1 MSLVSSVLGL
11 VLALFI
17 GALFGRHGVRLPG
30 PPQPAA
36 RPPVVQSQPDGIAS
50 AAGEVRRLREAH
62 DRLLRRVYPLHDA
75 AAQWQDVPF
84 ERYQVI
90 LVTGP
95 QRSGTTWAA
104 CALASQLGYTLL
116 DERHPI
122 TGGNNTLRALQRTF
136 AYLRSRNMSAVVQSP
151 MGTKDLHLL
160 PSWPGLLVAFMARN
174 CLDVFLSQNKVDRR
188 EGGWTCSAGR
198 TRELRKYLN
207 RPDLRPHFD
216 EKDMI
221 CKVKQDVWQSYQEP
235 LLRRHAAERIAE
247 YGELNL
253 SATVDFASF
262 RSHPLWL
269 RGEQRTG
276 LRIKSTNCALV
287 KATPRRSRNA
297 TRLWVEE
304 SDAALAATITAD
316 DAAKQNYSQTFQPR
330 YGRGRRC
337 LNCVW

>member
-1 MSLVSSVLGL
+1 M
-11 VLALFI
+11 
-17 GALFGRHGVRLPG
+17 
-30 PPQPAA
+30 
-36 RPPVVQSQPDGIAS
+36 
-50 AAGEVRRLREAH
+50 
-62 DRLLRRVYPLHDA
+62 YPLHDVTVP
-75 AAQWQDVPF
+75 WQDVPF

-104 CALASQLGYTLL
+104 CALASQLGYMLL

-136 AYLRSRNMSAVVQSP
+136 AYLRSRNVSAVVQSP

-160 PSWPGLLVAFMARN
+160 PFWPGLLVAFMARN

-198 TRELRKYLN
+198 TRELRKYFN

-216 EKDMI
+216 ERDMI
-221 CKVKQDVWQSYQEP
+221 CKVKQDVWQSFQEP
-235 LLRRHAAERIAE
+235 LLRRHAAERAAE

-297 TRLWVEE
+297 TRHWVEE
-304 SDAALAATITAD
+304 SDAALAAAITAD
-316 DAAKQNYSQTFQPR
+316 DAAKQNFSQTFQPR
-330 YGRGRRC
+330 YGRGKRC
-337 LNCVW
+337 LNCDW